1 VLLTLGICSG
11 SAGSICDGAV
21 CKYIYE
27 NPPGNGE
34 MLFLSP
40 IRQAVLL
47 IFAGI
52 LSKARIGSYSRM
64 HWTLRRSVHYATI
77 LPKPMIN

>member
-1 VLLTLGICSG
+1 MLLTLGICSG

-21 CKYIYE
+21 CKYIYG

-47 IFAGI
+47 IIAGI
-52 LSKARIGSYSRM
+52 LSKARIVLFAHALDTSAQRALCDNNAK
-64 HWTLRRSVHYATI
+64 TDD
-77 LPKPMIN
+77 

>member
-1 VLLTLGICSG
+1 MLLTLGICSG

-52 LSKARIGSYSRM
+52 LSKARIVLFAHALDTSAQRALCDNNAK
-64 HWTLRRSVHYATI
+64 TDD
-77 LPKPMIN
+77 